1 MKPAL
6 AIEPADSTQKDG
18 QILILVIKP
27 MKQSHLLVAVGR
39 IVEGVKVD
47 GDLSRTCLKRDD
59 ELADEN
65 ITHFEQDTGLDTIFK
80 A

>member
-1 MKPAL
+1 
-6 AIEPADSTQKDG
+6 
-18 QILILVIKP
+18 

-47 GDLSRTCLKRDD
+47 GDLSRTGLKRGD
-59 ELADEN
+59 ELAEED
-65 ITHFEQDTGLDTIFK
+65 ITQFKQNTGLDTIFK